1 MAALM
6 GVPNI
11 LVYTHDSIGLGEDG
25 PTHQPVEHAAS
36 LRLMPNMEVWRPCDT
51 VETAVAW
58 RAALERGDGPTA
70 LVLTRQ
76 GLPHQQRDEAGIEAI
91 ARGGYVLGDCE
102 GEPDLIL
109 LATGS
114 EVHVAMAAAGSLAA
128 DGLAVRVVSMPC
140 CEVFDRQD
148 ADYREAVLPAGVTR
162 RIAIEAGA
170 TAGWWRYVGPGGA
183 VIGLDRFGESAPAGE
198 LFEKFGFSAENV
210 VTVARRLTA

>member
-1 MAALM
+1 
-6 GVPNI
+6 
-11 LVYTHDSIGLGEDG
+11 
-25 PTHQPVEHAAS
+25 
-36 LRLMPNMEVWRPCDT
+36 
-51 VETAVAW
+51 VA
-58 RAALERGDGPTA
+58 
-70 LVLTRQ
+70 Q
-76 GLPHQQRDEAGIEAI
+76 
-91 ARGGYVLGDCE
+91 
-102 GEPDLIL
+102 
-109 LATGS
+109 
-114 EVHVAMAAAGSLAA
+114 AAAGSLAA